1 MIEILLPSTD
11 AGVAL
16 QFGLVFTVTA
26 AGLWF
31 TRHNK
36 DVRRLVF
43 GLGLM
48 LAGLMA
54 VRAIH

>member
-1 MIEILLPSTD
+1 LIEILLPSTD

-16 QFGLVFTVTA
+16 QFGLLFAATA

-31 TRHNK
+31 ARHNK
-36 DVRRLVF
+36 DFRRLVF